1 MADDAPPLLV
11 AAGQIAGHVGDGQ
24 QRDIE
29 GVAAADEAAGLVGRV
44 HVQAARHDLGL
55 VGDDAHGPAAQ
66 PGQGGDDVLGKVV
79 VRLEEVAV
87 VDDGPDDVVHVV
99 GGAGAVR
106 DDGVQGRL
114 LPVGRDRRRAPA
126 AGLPCCCRAESSGAF

>member
-11 AAGQIAGHVGDGQ
+11 AAGQVAGHVGDGQ

-44 HVQAARHDLGL
+44 HVQAAGHDLGL
-55 VGDDAHGPAAQ
+55 VGDDAHGPAAEAR
-66 PGQGGDDVLGKVV
+66 QGGDDVLGKVV

-99 GGAGAVR
+99 GGAGAVG
-106 DDGVQGRL
+106 DDARPGPAPPGGPGRCW
-114 LPVGRDRRRAPA
+114 A
-126 AGLPCCCRAESSGAF
+126 